1 MQVDPNINSY
11 IEAFLGP
18 LKIKIAEQGI
28 CSNPSPNATL
38 FARPLCLMREKETCD
53 TVDTHFKPFMD
64 TLHELEKKSILVVT
78 DHGDGTRR
86 CVHDVIIQ
94 TELSMI
100 DGKMADL
107 IQEDSGAFCHYCN
120 VIHAEA
126 NSIERIEQGFTIENS
141 VEDAQALES
150 GELSYY
156 DKGRTGQVSH
166 GLCCHQMCGHNWE
179 LLKITGGQH
188 IAEFSEQSS
197 EAWNKHILAFKSGP
211 GARARQTSIPIH

>member
-64 TLHELEKKSILVVT
+64 TLPELEKKSILVVT

-141 VEDAQALES
+141 VEDVQALES

-156 DKGRTGQVSH
+156 DKGRTGQV
-166 GLCCHQMCGHNWE
+166 HQPLNSRPMQFYGITYQKLSALDHME
-179 LLKITGGQH
+179 KLLYYLVSGQTW
-188 IAEFSEQSS
+188 SERNT
-197 EAWNKHILAFKSGP
+197 W
-211 GARARQTSIPIH
+211 